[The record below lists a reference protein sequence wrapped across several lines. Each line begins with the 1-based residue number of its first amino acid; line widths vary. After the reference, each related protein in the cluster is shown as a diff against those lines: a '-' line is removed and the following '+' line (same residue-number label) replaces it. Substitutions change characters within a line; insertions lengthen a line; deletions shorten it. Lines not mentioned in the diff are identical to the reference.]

1 MGCQKRSCKTTKKHD
16 CCDVDCGD
24 DDDDDCNNGSAN
36 AGDSEEGGSGSNGDP
51 KESDPLQPNKMV
63 KSKSLL
69 KELTATLA
77 ADRTTSKERTLI
89 VSVTP
94 ERRRETWSQKT
105 EFLLAVIGFAVDLGN
120 VWRFPYICY
129 QNGGGEY
136 MGNYL
141 LV

>member
-1 MGCQKRSCKTTKKHD
+1 MSSSEVGCRKKSKTTHHQDATGCCDDCSHD
-16 CCDVDCGD
+16 CS
-24 DDDDDCNNGSAN
+24 NGSGA
-36 AGDSEEGGSGSNGDP
+36 AGDSAEEGGNGSTGDP
-51 KESDPLQPNKMV
+51 KESDPLQPRMV

-69 KELTATLA
+69 KELTAVA
-77 ADRTTSKERTLI
+77 ERAKERTLI

-129 QNGGGEY
+129 QNGGGKFFKIFY
-136 MGNYL
+136 N
-141 LV
+141 